1 MINLLGS
8 RFTDILPRETLADIA
23 EVQAVAYAIG
33 RQVEKLCASAD
44 GAVTYAAIQTAPE
57 NVLDLLAIE
66 LGTPAYSEDYSLPVK
81 RQLIAE
87 TLVFYTQMGTP
98 AAVNR
103 IIRTIFETGYIS
115 EWWEYGGKP
124 HHFKAHTTNPHI
136 TQANVEEFQRALSS
150 VKRLSSWLD
159 EIVLEL
165 STDPMQVYMGC
176 WLHTADFITLN
187 RATM

>member
-1 MINLLGS
+1 M
-8 RFTDILPRETLADIA
+8 
-23 EVQAVAYAIG
+23 
-33 RQVEKLCASAD
+33 
-44 GAVTYAAIQTAPE
+44 
-57 NVLDLLAIE
+57 
-66 LGTPAYSEDYSLPVK
+66 PVK

-136 TQANVEEFQRALSS
+136 TQANVEEFRRALSS
-150 VKRLSSWLD
+150 VNAFRRGWTKSCWSCQRIPCRSIWAAGCTRRTLS
-159 EIVLEL
+159 
-165 STDPMQVYMGC
+165 P
-176 WLHTADFITLN
+176 
-187 RATM
+187 